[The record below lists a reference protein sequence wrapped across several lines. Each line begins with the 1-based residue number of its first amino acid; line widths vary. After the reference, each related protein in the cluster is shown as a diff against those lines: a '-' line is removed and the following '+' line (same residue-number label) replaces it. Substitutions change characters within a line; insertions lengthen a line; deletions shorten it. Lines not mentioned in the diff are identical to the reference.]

1 MGFIAPL
8 IGLVSAIAPMF
19 SKQKQQQQAPPAL
32 APLPAAPTSAD
43 ASAKA
48 QAEVDKKRRISLL
61 SGGDTNLTKG
71 AATVGTEDVGK
82 KTLGGS

>member
-8 IGLVSAIAPMF
+8 IGLVSAIAPMLNK
-19 SKQKQQQQAPPAL
+19 KQSAPSAPAL

-61 SGGDTNLTKG
+61 SGGDTNLTNG
-71 AATVGTEDVGK
+71 TAAVSSTDVGK
-82 KTLGGS
+82 NKLLGQ